1 MGQAMKPKL
10 SVYLSDRVAE
20 RLTRAASR
28 PGSKNSANVYS
39 ALDRFLNPERDQS
52 GDGPWWGRTC
62 RQFDQTERDL
72 SITTEAI
79 ALFVSYDLI
88 ITPPLP
94 SGDHDDARALG
105 RERFEMFVAQIG
117 RRVAARGGLM
127 VDAME
132 RVVHSNRDLSLR
144 NLEEGAPLGEAAAAA
159 ENCAREATGQPP
171 KHFQQGQMEIGDV

>member
-105 RERFEMFVAQIG
+105 RER
-117 RRVAARGGLM
+117 VAARGGLM